1 MRENFVVQV
10 DDYGSKNKE
19 IDSEIRIIPAPDRER
34 TLDYQTNIEGGGFF
48 YKTDRVPIDS
58 WQLWEHH
65 KHEIDRSASRNRRSP
80 SRCNFFSVFK
90 NKNNNRKFPISF
102 SSLFMQFK

>member
-1 MRENFVVQV
+1 MKKFIRKKSFSLQV

-34 TLDYQTNIEGGGFF
+34 TLDYQTNTEGAGFF

-65 KHEIDRSASRNRRSP
+65 KHEIDRSPSKNYLITSRSKSSIENI
-80 SRCNFFSVFK
+80 FFL
-90 NKNNNRKFPISF
+90 I
-102 SSLFMQFK
+102 